1 VSGFFDFRLECKRKY
16 SKRLYDA
23 FMYSFCA
30 LPLAAVV
37 NKQFFCVHGGI
48 SPELGTLDDI
58 QNLDRFREPPVSG
71 LMSDILLS
79 DPVEDFGREKGSEN
93 FVDND
98 VRGHSYFFTYQ
109 AACTFLERNR
119 LLSIIRSHQTQDAGY
134 HLYRK
139 TRATGFPAVMTFF
152 SAPNYLD
159 EHRNKGAILRYQS
172 NILNVQQFSSKGA
185 PHPYWLPNFMDAFTW
200 SLPFVSEKITEM
212 VVALMNTCSQEVMEK
227 SNQESMIVSPESPS
241 QDAAEQATEN

>member
-1 VSGFFDFRLECKRKY
+1 
-16 SKRLYDA
+16 
-23 FMYSFCA
+23 
-30 LPLAAVV
+30 
-37 NKQFFCVHGGI
+37 
-48 SPELGTLDDI
+48 
-58 QNLDRFREPPVSG
+58 
-71 LMSDILLS
+71 MSDILLS